1 MSCASIQSA
10 QSSSFRSFADAS
22 SEWAAE
28 VVEELCDRV
37 LEQIENINEVA
48 AEEKDLSDVFY
59 LLHDLLRA
67 LYGKGGAHGCECY
80 RKRQTLQKIKPP
92 HNFLNRIMLL
102 LTFLKQRIDRRQMF
116 QQLPVAFTAV
126 RTALPIQCG

>member
-1 MSCASIQSA
+1 MRRQRLISKNMQRKNPKAVLGYLT
-10 QSSSFRSFADAS
+10 DAS

-67 LYGKGGAHGCECY
+67 LYGEG
-80 RKRQTLQKIKPP
+80 
-92 HNFLNRIMLL
+92 
-102 LTFLKQRIDRRQMF
+102 
-116 QQLPVAFTAV
+116 AV
-126 RTALPIQCG
+126 RTAVNATGSC